1 MRAVLK
7 KCKMLL
13 FALVFVLGGA
23 LVSCADFAL
32 SGFGTSSKNSS
43 VSSVTSSKDSSS
55 KGGSSSESKDD
66 ESSQP
71 QSSADKDDNGGS
83 EENSSKES
91 SSKESSSFEESSKES
106 SSSEDSSAS
115 KDDSSSKEENSSF
128 ESDSTADSS
137 SSKDSSVSESTDSST
152 SDSSD
157 IPDGSI
163 VLTVHMH
170 DVAGS
175 VELRASAGVSLS
187 QLISDNFTALVNLYV
202 TGNTGAGTADNYNVE
217 FFQNGFWQKGGDLIF
232 LEDILSETNVLA
244 FTASGVG
251 FTVLFYDNNAFE
263 PAYYP
268 LPPLNLQDFVEWMYR
283 NDLFSMDFESSL
295 DVGVWE
301 IDGYETT
308 DGESVIGNEVRFTL
322 NEHDDGGD
330 GGLDEFTVYGIQLYS
345 ATDPDGAS
353 KMGMST
359 YSTPVTVEQIYNE
372 HFAHAEEYYTFT
384 LYKNGER
391 VSLNETITS
400 DCCIVGVIDEIE
412 ASWDFSVQIS
422 CGEQMETYN
431 YYAPVSVLDVAQ
443 RFCAQYSLGKYD
455 DYSWYENEQIAFSFE
470 YFHLFAENA
479 TLTGFANNAPP
490 SNPSSY
496 QFTYYIDNDDGNGA
510 VKNTV
515 ELDSREIK
523 METFAREYMGLA
535 IPDEAYTGEYA
546 FFEGYSGMNELDST
560 SYVTSEYSIWAIKR
574 SALSYPYTVT
584 YTFIPT
590 WGYQFE
596 TRTQELYFPCTL
608 ETLLYELSD
617 VPTNSVIPDAYLY
630 EIDGEEI
637 DLGKGDWGKLY
648 YYDITL
654 KISPVYHAFV
664 QVNVW
669 DEGDKSQEYVSYKP
683 IVLSKLWED
692 LGLSKTPTA
701 YSWKVN
707 EQYYYDNALN
717 DPVFLDVG
725 RMGHTIVISA
735 RTVHLAVT
743 FIDEQTGQEMTLGY
757 RGMPEDTGWEF
768 SVSAQKAW
776 DETVGGFIEFDD
788 FTWTLYAPMGGEQVD
803 FTDLSTEFVYV
814 ALPADQIEWW
824 DMESAYKTVYK
835 LYGER
840 KS

>member
-1 MRAVLK
+1 
-7 KCKMLL
+7 
-13 FALVFVLGGA
+13 
-23 LVSCADFAL
+23 
-32 SGFGTSSKNSS
+32 
-43 VSSVTSSKDSSS
+43 
-55 KGGSSSESKDD
+55 
-66 ESSQP
+66 
-71 QSSADKDDNGGS
+71 
-83 EENSSKES
+83 
-91 SSKESSSFEESSKES
+91 
-106 SSSEDSSAS
+106 
-115 KDDSSSKEENSSF
+115 
-128 ESDSTADSS
+128 
-137 SSKDSSVSESTDSST
+137 
-152 SDSSD
+152 
-157 IPDGSI
+157 
-163 VLTVHMH
+163 MH

-175 VELRASAGVSLS
+175 VELTASAGVSLS
-187 QLISDNFTALVNLYV
+187 QFISDNFTALVNLYV

-232 LEDILSETNVLA
+232 SDDILSETNVLV

-251 FTVLFYDNNAFE
+251 FNVLFYDNNAFE

-322 NEHDDGGD
+322 NENDDGGD

-455 DYSWYENEQIAFSFE
+455 DYRWYENEQIAFSYE

-479 TLTGFANNAPP
+479 TLTGLANNAPP

-523 METFAREYMGLA
+523 METFAREYMGLE

-608 ETLLYELSD
+608 ETLLSELSD
-617 VPTNSVIPDAYLY
+617 VPTSSVVPDAYLY
-630 EIDGEEI
+630 EINGEEI

-654 KISPVYHAFV
+654 KISPVYYATV

-692 LGLSKTPTA
+692 LGLSKDPTA

-717 DPVFLDVG
+717 EPVSLDVG

-735 RTVHLAVT
+735 RTVHLSVT

-776 DETVGGFIEFDD
+776 DETVGGFIDFDD

-803 FTDLSTEFVYV
+803 FTDLSTELVYV

-824 DMESAYKTVYK
+824 DEESAYKTVYK

-840 KS
+840 KA